1 MKSAA
6 RSRFVVGIIETSL
19 DAVRG
24 CGLVASPPPPVASPP
39 PFSRV
44 VAALAPPHAAVL
56 G

>member
-6 RSRFVVGIIETSL
+6 RSRFAVGSIDTSL

-24 CGLVASPPPPVASPP
+24 CGLIASPPPVASPP
-39 PFSRV
+39 FARV
-44 VAALAPPHAAVL
+44 VAALAPPHAAAL